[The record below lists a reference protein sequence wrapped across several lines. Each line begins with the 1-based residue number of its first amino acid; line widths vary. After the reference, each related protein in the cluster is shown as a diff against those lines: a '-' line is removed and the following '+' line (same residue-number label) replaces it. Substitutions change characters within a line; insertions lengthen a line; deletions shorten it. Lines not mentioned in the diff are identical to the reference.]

1 MTARTDWSAL
11 RVQALD
17 DQIRNPK
24 SAFPETPV
32 LLVLFVV
39 AVVVVCLT
47 GGPQP

>member
-1 MTARTDWSAL
+1 MTTRTDFSAL
-11 RVQALD
+11 RVHALD
-17 DQIRNPK
+17 AQIRNPK

-47 GGPQP
+47 GGQP

>member
-1 MTARTDWSAL
+1 MTTRTDWSAL

-17 DQIRNPK
+17 AQIRNPK

-47 GGPQP
+47 GGPQQ